1 MKEIYINYMKTLRFL
16 LIFLISLTLF
26 FSCNSNKDIKE
37 INLQDDKTSVDSTQ
51 SSSQQK
57 IYVAISTMIS
67 PVETF
72 NLYKDLIDY
81 ISSKLGVPIEFKQ
94 RKTYSEVNNLLKEN
108 KLDFAF
114 ICTGAYLKARNKMPI
129 EILVV
134 PVVEGKPYYQA
145 YVIVNNESN
154 INSIDDLQGKSFA
167 FTDPLSNTGYDYI
180 INILKD
186 RRTNPEKFFSNTIFT
201 YAHDYSI
208 QAVKRKIVDGAT
220 VDGLVYEYLKHFQPE
235 KVEGIKIIN
244 KSRDFGIPPFVV
256 QKNLDPK
263 LKLELKNI
271 MLTMHQD
278 SEGKKLLNKIMI
290 DKFIEADDSLYN

>member
-1 MKEIYINYMKTLRFL
+1 MKTLQYFL
-16 LIFLISLTLF
+16 TLLISLTLF
-26 FSCNSNKDIKE
+26 FSCNSNQDVKE
-37 INLQDDKTSVDSTQ
+37 INLQDGKTSIDSAQT
-51 SSSQQK
+51 SSQKK

-94 RKTYSEVNNLLKEN
+94 RKTYAEVNELLNQN

-114 ICTGAYLKARNKMPI
+114 ICTGAYLEARNKMPI

-154 INSIDDLQGKSFA
+154 INSIDELQGKSFA

-180 INILKD
+180 LNILKD
-186 RRTNPEKFFSNTIFT
+186 RKTTPEKFFSKTIFT

-220 VDGLVYEYLKHFQPE
+220 VDGLVYEYLKNFQPE

-256 QKNLDPK
+256 QKNLDTK
-263 LKLELKNI
+263 LKLKLKNI
-271 MLTMHQD
+271 MLSMHQD
-278 SEGKKLLNKIMI
+278 SEGKKLLSKIMI
-290 DKFIEADDSLYN
+290 DKFIEGNDALYR

>member
-1 MKEIYINYMKTLRFL
+1 MKTLQNL
-16 LIFLISLTLF
+16 LTLLISLTLF
-26 FSCNSNKDIKE
+26 FSCNSNQDVKE

-51 SSSQQK
+51 ISSQQK

-81 ISSKLGVPIEFKQ
+81 ISSKLGVQIEFKQ
-94 RKTYSEVNNLLKEN
+94 RKTYAEVNELLNQN

-114 ICTGAYLKARNKMPI
+114 ICTGAYLEARNKMPI
-129 EILVV
+129 EILVL
-134 PVVEGKPYYQA
+134 PVVEGRPYYQA
-145 YVIVNNESN
+145 YVIVNEEGN
-154 INSIDDLQGKSFA
+154 INSIDELQGKSFA

-180 INILKD
+180 INILRD
-186 RRTNPEKFFSNTIFT
+186 RKTTPEKFFSKTIFT

-220 VDGLVYEYLKHFQPE
+220 VDGLVYDYLKHFQPE

-244 KSRDFGIPPFVV
+244 KSKEFGIPPFVV

-263 LKLELKNI
+263 LKLKLKNI
-271 MLTMHQD
+271 MLSMHQD

-290 DKFIEADDSLYN
+290 DKFIEAEDSLYN

>member
-114 ICTGAYLKARNKMPI
+114 ICTGAYLEARNKMPI

-186 RRTNPEKFFSNTIFT
+186 RRTNPEKFFSKTIFT

>member
-1 MKEIYINYMKTLRFL
+1 MKTLQYLLTL
-16 LIFLISLTLF
+16 LIGLALF
-26 FSCNSNKDIKE
+26 FSCNSNQNVKE
-37 INLQDDKTSVDSTQ
+37 INLQDDKTSVDSKQ

-114 ICTGAYLKARNKMPI
+114 ICTGAYLEARNKMPI

-145 YVIVNNESN
+145 YVIVNDESN
-154 INSIDDLQGKSFA
+154 INSIDELQGKSFA

-186 RRTNPEKFFSNTIFT
+186 RRTNPEKFFSKTIFT

-271 MLTMHQD
+271 MITMHQD

>member
-1 MKEIYINYMKTLRFL
+1 MKTLQYL
-16 LIFLISLTLF
+16 LILLMVLTLF
-26 FSCNSNKDIKE
+26 FSCNSNQDVKE

-81 ISSKLGVPIEFKQ
+81 ISVKLGVPIEFKQ
-94 RKTYSEVNNLLKEN
+94 RKTYAEVNELLNQN

-114 ICTGAYLKARNKMPI
+114 ICTGAYLEARNRMPI

-145 YVIVNNESN
+145 YVIVNDESN
-154 INSIDDLQGKSFA
+154 INSIDELQGKSFA

-186 RRTNPEKFFSNTIFT
+186 RRTNPEKFFSKTIFT

-271 MLTMHQD
+271 MITMHQD